1 MESWILKVL
10 RKIKNYAKIAFKRGW
25 TKITPFGINSS
36 RVGLGFWFKALNRL
50 EIQWLN
56 RVNDSRVESDYGS
69 SDKTFSHAFEIMGC
83 YYPLLLKLCIREC
96 VFKGV
101 MLA

>member
-10 RKIKNYAKIAFKRGW
+10 RKMKNYAKITFKRDW

-36 RVGLGFWFKALNRL
+36 RVGSGFWLKELNRL

-69 SDKTFSHAFEIMGC
+69 I
-83 YYPLLLKLCIREC
+83 
-96 VFKGV
+96 
-101 MLA
+101 